1 MKFLYQKKKGEKIL
15 LWNIKDMDFIDYLV
29 KKKILTED
37 QKKWLEE
44 KIRKTGLSLEELIL
58 QEKIIEEKELFKI
71 KCQFFKIPLKEISGK
86 EIFSDILFIIPKE
99 SVEFY
104 KMIPLAMD
112 KEKKV
117 LDVGMVFPEN
127 SQAQEALKFL
137 TRQQKFSFNVFLIT
151 FSDFKK
157 CLENYQAPEREM
169 ESALERLKQE
179 LKVEPKKQELQK
191 EILGRMVEEAP
202 IIKMVGVILR
212 QAFEGGASDIH
223 IEPMSAKLKVRYR
236 LNGLLYSSLFLPLS
250 VHPAVMARI
259 KILSGLKIDETRI
272 PQDGRFSAK
281 FNDKKIDLRV
291 STFPT
296 AFGEKVAMRV
306 LDPEAGIKNLDD
318 LGFKG
323 RNLKIIQDA
332 LKKSYGFILVTGP
345 TGCGKTTTLYT
356 LLKILNKD
364 EVNIVTLEDPI
375 EYFIEGINQSQ
386 IKPQIDYTFARG
398 LRHILRQDP
407 DIIMV
412 GEIRDEE
419 TASLAIHAAL
429 TGHLVLSTL
438 HTSSAIAVIPRL
450 IDMGIKPFLLPPT
463 LRLITSQRLIRTLCP
478 LCKEKIK
485 ATGEYENFIIKQ
497 SKIKPPFYIYK
508 AHGCK
513 ACNFKGYSGRIGISE
528 VIKMTD
534 NLAKMIVGNSVET
547 EILKEARNQGM
558 TTITEDGILKVL
570 QGITSMEEVM
580 KETEEV

>member
-37 QKKWLEE
+37 QKKWLKE

-534 NLAKMIVGNSVET
+534 SLAKMIVGNSVET

>member
-37 QKKWLEE
+37 QKKWLKE

>member
-37 QKKWLEE
+37 QKKWLKE

-485 ATGEYENFIIKQ
+485 ATGEYKNFIIKQ

-580 KETEEV
+580 KEAEEV

>member
-485 ATGEYENFIIKQ
+485 ATGEYKNFIIKQ

-580 KETEEV
+580 KEAEEV

>member
-485 ATGEYENFIIKQ
+485 ATGEYKNFIIKQ

>member
-580 KETEEV
+580 KEAEEV

>member
-37 QKKWLEE
+37 QKKWLKE

-485 ATGEYENFIIKQ
+485 ATGEYKNFIIKQ